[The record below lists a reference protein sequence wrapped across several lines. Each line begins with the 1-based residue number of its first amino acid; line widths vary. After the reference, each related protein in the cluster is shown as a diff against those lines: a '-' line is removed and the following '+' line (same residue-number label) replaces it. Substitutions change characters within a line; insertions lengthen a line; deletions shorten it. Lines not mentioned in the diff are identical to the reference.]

1 MEHIRDMEKKD
12 IRKRNKEAAVH
23 FVESGVQSGLARI
36 SRGIKMV
43 CDWPKVYLIA
53 SLCFSNSPEMWQAFF
68 KSNIWIMRIWEKQM
82 DTLPPKT
89 RAWKFVFA
97 MKLSLWKPKYF
108 LPFMF
113 DKG

>member
-1 MEHIRDMEKKD
+1 MIWRKKD

-53 SLCFSNSPEMWQAFF
+53 SYVLVTHQKCGRLSLRVIFELCVFER
-68 KSNIWIMRIWEKQM
+68 KKQM

-89 RAWKFVFA
+89 RAWKFVFV
-97 MKLSLWKPKYF
+97 MKLSL
-108 LPFMF
+108 
-113 DKG
+113 